1 MPICKK
7 QSYYYPIFIAC
18 FIIIMFLM
26 TWNNTKYPETKNV
39 AHNITALKDLI
50 GWGLKRQ
57 TTHAALTLSAFVSL
71 FSILRFKKCIL
82 EKHSI
87 QIIYGVFLVFLS
99 YEYFK
104 LLRSFQ
110 IVALWEEA
118 LANHY
123 DIYYEVFKSDWLQK
137 MFFSNVFLQTFGLF
151 LMIFFASRMYILTM
165 HNND

>member
-1 MPICKK
+1 
-7 QSYYYPIFIAC
+7 
-18 FIIIMFLM
+18 
-26 TWNNTKYPETKNV
+26 V
-39 AHNITALKDLI
+39 AQNITVLKDLV

-87 QIIYGVFLVFLS
+87 QIIYGTFLVFLS

-104 LLRSFQ
+104 LIRSFQ
-110 IVALWEEA
+110 IVALWEET
-118 LANHY
+118 LTKHY
-123 DIYYEVFKSDWLQK
+123 DIYKEVFRSDWLQK
-137 MFFSNVFLQTFGLF
+137 IFFSNILLQTFGLF
-151 LMIFFASRMYILTM
+151 LMIFLASRMYILAM